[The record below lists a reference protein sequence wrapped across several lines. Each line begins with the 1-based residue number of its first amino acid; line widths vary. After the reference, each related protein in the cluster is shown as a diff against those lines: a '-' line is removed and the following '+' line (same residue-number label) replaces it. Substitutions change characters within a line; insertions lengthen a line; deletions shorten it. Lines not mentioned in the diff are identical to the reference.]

1 MENVKEWIENNGYDD
16 GYGYGYGLG
25 SGYGSGQGY
34 GRGLGSGYGDG
45 YGSGYGSGEGSGY
58 DDSYGRGLG
67 SGYGD
72 SYGSGYGRGYR
83 YSRSYGVEKYNNM
96 PVYLID
102 GIQTIITHIKENFAN
117 GYILNEDFT
126 LISCFI
132 AKGNGYFAH
141 GKTLRE
147 AREALQSKIFEYMD
161 TAKVIEEFVKKFNKG
176 EKYPGTEFFEWHH
189 YLTGSCLMGRESF
202 VKNHGLNLDNLYT
215 VKEFIDICE
224 NDYGGEIIKKLKE
237 FYE

>member
-1 MENVKEWIENNGYDD
+1 MENVKEWIENNGFGYGFGDGSGRGYGDGYGLGSGFGYGFGLGSSD
-16 GYGYGYGLG
+16 GYGYGYGSGDG
-25 SGYGSGQGY
+25 SGSGSSDGSGS
-34 GRGLGSGYGDG
+34 GSGSGD
-45 YGSGYGSGEGSGY
+45 
-58 DDSYGRGLG
+58 
-67 SGYGD
+67 
-72 SYGSGYGRGYR
+72 
-83 YSRSYGVEKYNNM
+83 GVEKYNNM

-126 LISCFI
+126 LIPCFI